1 MKTEK
6 NISVAEMIANK
17 LGIEV
22 NQKVVTTK
30 ADATVK
36 DAVSGSYKFAGLNA
50 LLKKLDTLILDAKA
64 TKYELPGIIKLY
76 LHQDLGEKKGQIK
89 VAMLDSERLFKVQT
103 GQTCYPKGGFKF
115 EIETSK
121 NGFRTAISGKMNV
134 TLEFYDLQGHHLRTF
149 GLNSVMYPVQSKDV
163 EITIAKVKK
172 PVNQFEAFTQARVL
186 ELVLELQAW
195 QAFEVKKSESDTHA
209 NDLKLASEIKKL
221 EKEFWALE
229 KTNSEL
235 YTQANTEINEILQN
249 GENGFLTSE
258 EVHSQV
264 LAVKAYTVQTAKA
277 TETLQ
282 A

>member
-1 MKTEK
+1 MKNEK
-6 NISVAEMIANK
+6 NISDVEMIANK
-17 LGIEV
+17 LGLEV
-22 NQKVVTTK
+22 GQKVVTTK

-36 DAVSGSYKFAGLNA
+36 DALAGRYDIAGLNA

-64 TKYELPGIIKLY
+64 TKYEIPGIIKLF

-103 GQTCYPKGGFKF
+103 GQSCYPKGGFKF

-121 NGFRTAISGKMNV
+121 NGFRTALSGKMNI
-134 TLEFYDLQGHHLRTF
+134 TLEFYDLQGNHIRTF

-186 ELVLELQAW
+186 ELVLELQTW
-195 QAFEVKKSESDTHA
+195 QSFEVQKTEGDTRA
-209 NDLKLASEIKKL
+209 KAEKEYRKLGKTATLDQLKEFAENFEGTQFATVAAERAAKL
-221 EKEFWALE
+221 EK
-229 KTNSEL
+229 SE
-235 YTQANTEINEILQN
+235 TTP
-249 GENGFLTSE
+249 
-258 EVHSQV
+258 
-264 LAVKAYTVQTAKA
+264 
-277 TETLQ
+277 ETLQ